1 MRIKLTVSYDGTSY
15 CGWQVQPNGITVQQV
30 LQDAISKATGEKDI
44 KVTGSGR
51 TDAGVHAVGQIA
63 HFDTKSSIPPQKI
76 FKAINVHLPIDIR
89 VKDSE
94 LASDDFDARKTAKK
108 KTYCYTL
115 YFGEVEQPL
124 KERYATFIDRKIDI
138 EKMRSAAKLFV
149 GEHDFKCFNASGG
162 GAKTTVRTIY
172 NIDIEKKD
180 DELKV
185 LVTGN
190 GFLYNMVR
198 TLVGTLLSVGQGE
211 KTEDY
216 IRKMLITGDRNLCGK
231 TLAAKGLCLM
241 SVEY

>member
-15 CGWQVQPNGITVQQV
+15 CGWQVQPNKITVQQV
-30 LQDAISKATGEKDI
+30 LQDAISKATGENDI

-63 HFDTKSSIPPQKI
+63 HFDTKSSIPPHKF
-76 FKAINVHLPIDIR
+76 FKAINAHLPLDIR

-94 LASDDFDARKTAKK
+94 LVSDDFDARKTAKK

-124 KERYATFIDRKIDI
+124 KERYATFIDRKTDI

>member
-15 CGWQVQPNGITVQQV
+15 CGWQVQSNGISVQQV
-30 LQDAISKATGEKDI
+30 LQEAISITTGESDV
-44 KVTGSGR
+44 KVIGSGR

-63 HFDTKSSIPPQKI
+63 HFDTKSSIPPHKF

-94 LASDDFDARKTAKK
+94 LASDDFDARKSAKK
-108 KTYCYTL
+108 KTYRYTL
-115 YFGEVEQPL
+115 YLGEVEQPL
-124 KERYATFIDRKIDI
+124 KERYATFVERKTDI

-172 NIDIEKKD
+172 NIDIVEKD
-180 DELKV
+180 GDLKV
-185 LVTGN
+185 FVTGN

-198 TLVGTLLSVGQGE
+198 TLVGTILAVGQGE
-211 KTEDY
+211 KTEED
-216 IRKMLITGDRNLCGK
+216 ILEMLKTGDRNLCGK
-231 TLAAKGLCLM
+231 TLSAKGLCLM

>member
-63 HFDTKSSIPPQKI
+63 HFDTKSSIPPQKF
-76 FKAINVHLPIDIR
+76 FKAINAHLPLDIR

-94 LASDDFDARKTAKK
+94 LVSDDFDARKTAKK